1 MSLMK
6 INLRH
11 LNQSHILK
19 QAQPICGAG
28 TCSEEDILKRLLEIC
43 DLYDINLD
51 IVKCN
56 RSTFDLSSLVVW
68 LVMVTLVIA
77 VTHALCA
84 ISRRCERVL
93 GRRSKGNTLNCD
105 WAAYSGCTSSA
116 N

>member
-11 LNQSHILK
+11 LNQSHLLK
-19 QAQPICGAG
+19 QAQPICSAG
-28 TCSEEDILKRLLEIC
+28 TCSEADILKRLLEIC

-56 RSTFDLSSLVVW
+56 ERSAYDLSSPVVW
-68 LVMVTLVIA
+68 LLVLALVIA
-77 VTHALCA
+77 ITHALCA

-93 GRRSKGNTLNCD
+93 GRRVQGE
-105 WAAYSGCTSSA
+105 
-116 N
+116 